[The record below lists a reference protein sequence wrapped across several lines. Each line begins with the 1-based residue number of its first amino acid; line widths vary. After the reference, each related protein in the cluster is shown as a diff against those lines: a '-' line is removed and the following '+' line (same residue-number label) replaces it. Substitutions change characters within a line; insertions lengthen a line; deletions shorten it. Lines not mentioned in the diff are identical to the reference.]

1 MLYRAKGI
9 NRSSKMSHNEFKQ
22 MIQLS
27 LYGELSDD
35 RQKLLI
41 AHLESCEECRMELEH
56 QKKIMTLIADHK
68 NLEVN
73 EDLLKEA
80 RLQLRGALR
89 QERNNMH
96 SFNSFTNYILQL
108 FSTPPRLAFGAV
120 SVLILGIIIGSIF
133 MGREKLIVNENDPK
147 FTNASIFENDL
158 RISNIQFI
166 DSDPSDGE
174 IDFTF
179 DAAKQVHFK
188 GNVNDPKV
196 QSILTYAML
205 NDQNPGSRFNS
216 INVMDSYGKVA
227 LDKDIKDALVTV
239 AMTDNNQG
247 VRREA
252 LKLLNRSALDES
264 IKQANL
270 FVLLNDSSSA
280 LRIEALNALI
290 EAARSGHSLNQRD
303 LDLVIK
309 QAGQDNNNYIK
320 LKSKTLLQEYN

>member
-1 MLYRAKGI
+1 
-9 NRSSKMSHNEFKQ
+9 MSHNEFKQ
-22 MIQLS
+22 LIHLS
-27 LYGELSDD
+27 LYGELSED
-35 RQKLLI
+35 RQDKLMF
-41 AHLESCEECRMELEH
+41 HLKSCEECRIELEQ
-56 QKKIMTLIADHK
+56 QKKIMMLIADHK
-68 NLEVN
+68 NFEVN

-89 QERNNMH
+89 QERNSKR
-96 SFNSFTNYILQL
+96 SFNLFTNYFTKL

-120 SVLILGIIIGSIF
+120 SLLIMGIIIGSFF
-133 MGREKLIVNENDPK
+133 MGREKLIITEKNPE

-158 RISNIQFI
+158 KISNMQFI

-174 IDFTF
+174 IEFTF

-188 GNVNDPKV
+188 GSVNDPRV

-216 INVMDSYGKVA
+216 INVMDSYEKA
-227 LDKDIKDALVTV
+227 TLDKEIKDALVTV
-239 AMTDNNQG
+239 LMIDNNQG

-252 LKLLNRSALDES
+252 LKLLNRAPFDES

-290 EAARSGHSLNQRD
+290 IATKSGHSLNQND
-303 LDLVIK
+303 VDLVIK
-309 QAGQDNNNYIK
+309 QASQDNNNYIK

>member
-9 NRSSKMSHNEFKQ
+9 NRSSKMSHNEYKQ

-89 QERNNMH
+89 QERNNKH

-188 GNVNDPKV
+188 GNVNDPEV

-205 NDQNPGSRFNS
+205 
-216 INVMDSYGKVA
+216 
-227 LDKDIKDALVTV
+227 
-239 AMTDNNQG
+239 
-247 VRREA
+247 RESCT
-252 LKLLNRSALDES
+252 R
-264 IKQANL
+264 
-270 FVLLNDSSSA
+270 
-280 LRIEALNALI
+280 
-290 EAARSGHSLNQRD
+290 
-303 LDLVIK
+303 
-309 QAGQDNNNYIK
+309 
-320 LKSKTLLQEYN
+320 

>member
-1 MLYRAKGI
+1 M
-9 NRSSKMSHNEFKQ
+9 NHNEFKQ

-27 LYGELSDD
+27 LYGELSDNQ
-35 RQKLLI
+35 QKLLI
-41 AHLESCEECRMELEH
+41 THLESCEECRTELKQ
-56 QKKIMTLIADHK
+56 QKKIMMLIADHK
-68 NLEVN
+68 NVEVN

-89 QERNNMH
+89 QERNSAD
-96 SFNSFTNYILQL
+96 SFNSFANYILKL

-120 SVLILGIIIGSIF
+120 SFLILGIIIGSIF
-133 MGREKLIVNENDPK
+133 IGREKPIASDNNTE
-147 FTNASIFENDL
+147 FTHASIFENDL
-158 RISNIQFI
+158 RISNMQFI

-179 DAAKQVHFK
+179 DAVKKVRFK
-188 GNVNDPKV
+188 GDVNDPKV
-196 QSILTYAML
+196 QSVLTYAML

-216 INVMDSYGKVA
+216 INVMESYGKVA

-290 EAARSGHSLNQRD
+290 EAARSGHSLNQKD

-309 QAGQDNNNYIK
+309 QAGQDDNNYIK

>member
-89 QERNNMH
+89 QERNNKH

-120 SVLILGIIIGSIF
+120 TVLILGIIIGSIF
-133 MGREKLIVNENDPK
+133 MGREKLIVNENDPEI
-147 FTNASIFENDL
+147 TNASFFENDL
-158 RISNIQFI
+158 RISNMQFI
-166 DSDPSDGE
+166 DSDPTDGQIE
-174 IDFTF
+174 FTF
-179 DAAKQVHFK
+179 DAVKPVLFK
-188 GNVNDPKV
+188 GSVNDPEV

-216 INVMDSYGKVA
+216 INVMDSYEKA
-227 LDKDIKDALVTV
+227 EIDREIKDALVTV
-239 AMTDNNQG
+239 VMTDNNQG

-252 LKLLNRSALDES
+252 LKLLNRSTLDES

-290 EAARSGHSLNQRD
+290 DATKRGHYLNQND
-303 LDLVIK
+303 VDLVLK
-309 QAGQDNNNYIK
+309 QARQDNNNYIK

>member
-1 MLYRAKGI
+1 
-9 NRSSKMSHNEFKQ
+9 MSHNEFKQ
-22 MIQLS
+22 LIQLS
-27 LYGELSDD
+27 LYSELSDD
-35 RQKLLI
+35 KQKLLMS
-41 AHLESCEECRMELEH
+41 HLKSCEECRMELEQ
-56 QKKIMTLIADHK
+56 QKKIMMLIADHK

-73 EDLLKEA
+73 EELLKEA
-80 RLQLRGALR
+80 RMQLRGALR
-89 QERNNMH
+89 QERNNEN
-96 SFNSFTNYILQL
+96 SFNSFTNSILHL

-120 SVLILGIIIGSIF
+120 SILILGIIIGSIF
-133 MGREKLIVNENDPK
+133 IGREKLIVTEKDPE
-147 FTNASIFENDL
+147 FSNASVFDSDL
-158 RISNIQFI
+158 RISNMQFI
-166 DSDPSDGE
+166 DSDPTDGE
-174 IDFTF
+174 IEFTF

-188 GNVNDPKV
+188 GSVNDPKV
-196 QSILTYAML
+196 QGILTYAML

-216 INVMDSYGKVA
+216 INVMDSYEKAA
-227 LDKDIKDALVTV
+227 LDKEIKDALVTV
-239 AMTDNNQG
+239 VMTDNNQG

-252 LKLLNRSALDES
+252 LKLLNRSPFDES

-290 EAARSGHSLNQRD
+290 YAAKSGHSLNKKD

>member
-1 MLYRAKGI
+1 
-9 NRSSKMSHNEFKQ
+9 MSHNEFKQ

-41 AHLESCEECRMELEH
+41 AHLESCEECRLELEQ
-56 QKKIMTLIADHK
+56 QKNIMKLITNHK
-68 NLEVN
+68 NLEVDEN
-73 EDLLKEA
+73 ILKEA

-89 QERNNMH
+89 QERAKKVFF
-96 SFNSFTNYILQL
+96 SSFTNSILRL
-108 FSTPPRLAFGAV
+108 FSTPPRLVFGAI

-133 MGREKLIVNENDPK
+133 LGKEKLIATEK
-147 FTNASIFENDL
+147 GAEFTNTSIFDSDL
-158 RISNIQFI
+158 RISNMQFI
-166 DSDPSDGE
+166 DSDPADGVIE
-174 IDFTF
+174 FTF
-179 DAAKQVHFK
+179 DAEKQIHYK
-188 GNVNDPKV
+188 GSINDPKV
-196 QSILTYAML
+196 QSFLTYAML

-216 INVMDSYGKVA
+216 INVIDSYNKAV
-227 LDKDIKDALVTV
+227 LDKEIKNALMTV
-239 AMTDNNQG
+239 IMTDNNQG

-252 LKLLNRSALDES
+252 LKLLNGSPFDES

-290 EAARSGHSLNQRD
+290 DAIKSGHSLNQYD
-303 LDLVIK
+303 VNLVIK
-309 QAGQDNNNYIK
+309 QASQDNNNYIK